1 MFDKQNLFIS
11 IHALSPNEKVV
22 FKKYISSNENTYAK
36 NLIKLFDVINQI
48 GNYTNAELNKQLH
61 KHKLHLEAIF
71 LFKKLEN
78 NFEKCFQIHQIEN
91 TIKGKLSSILANAQF
106 LFDHGLN
113 DACLDKIKQAR
124 KLIFEYELFDYYE
137 QLYWLEAP
145 LIPKNKNFQK
155 AHQLLNHEY
164 KSIKSQNDIIKQ
176 YFDLSNEIYLFYM
189 NHHFGSPQEQDFN
202 YFVKHDLLKS
212 NYELVPLKAQYLFH
226 YAKTFLF
233 LFEQDWN
240 KAYLETEHQLK
251 LFLKNKK
258 YIDANEFDYINCLGN
273 MLLRMLNPKRY
284 ERFEEIKL
292 LLEIA
297 LKKYKNNDL
306 CEAKRN
312 HIHLAEWHL
321 SLEAYQFDRALKV
334 MEEMN
339 AQMENTYKRNN
350 ISNYI
355 SMVYQLAISYFYCD
369 KFDDAQDTFNFI
381 LQHPEVEKNNVL
393 YSYSTLMLM
402 FIAIEKNNMSMVDKN
417 IDNIKK
423 MIYRYEHLQNAEK
436 KYIQLIKIYALELD
450 KTKRKKAL
458 EKIATEF
465 DANEKILDYFNIL
478 WWIDAKLNGKTI
490 HSNINKPK

>member
-1 MFDKQNLFIS
+1 M
-11 IHALSPNEKVV
+11 EV
-22 FKKYISSNENTYAK
+22 
-36 NLIKLFDVINQI
+36 
-48 GNYTNAELNKQLH
+48 
-61 KHKLHLEAIF
+61 
-71 LFKKLEN
+71 
-78 NFEKCFQIHQIEN
+78 
-91 TIKGKLSSILANAQF
+91 
-106 LFDHGLN
+106 
-113 DACLDKIKQAR
+113 
-124 KLIFEYELFDYYE
+124 
-137 QLYWLEAP
+137 
-145 LIPKNKNFQK
+145 
-155 AHQLLNHEY
+155 
-164 KSIKSQNDIIKQ
+164 
-176 YFDLSNEIYLFYM
+176 
-189 NHHFGSPQEQDFN
+189 QEQDFN

-212 NYELVPLKAQYLFH
+212 NYELVPLNHLFH

-369 KFDDAQDTFNFI
+369 KFDDAQDTFNII
-381 LQHPEVEKNNVL
+381 LQHPDVEKNNVL

-450 KTKRKKAL
+450 KPKEKKHW
-458 EKIATEF
+458 K
-465 DANEKILDYFNIL
+465 K
-478 WWIDAKLNGKTI
+478 
-490 HSNINKPK
+490 